1 MIYFYHVTRAKASK
15 QRRGG
20 RTWPSSATL
29 HRQMTAWGRRCKA
42 NHGRHTASAKGK
54 TVSEEG
60 NGVRG
65 GKRCQRR
72 ETVSGCCYLGGGSTL
87 PRASSV
93 ARSRSAVSSSVKS
106 RIFFWRAD
114 WGMAR
119 N

>member
-65 GKRCQRR
+65 GKRCQ
-72 ETVSGCCYLGGGSTL
+72 GGNGVRVLLFGWRLDPTESL
-87 PRASSV
+87 V
-93 ARSRSAVSSSVKS
+93 GGQFEFSR
-106 RIFFWRAD
+106 FLF
-114 WGMAR
+114 G
-119 N
+119 